1 MGASSQ
7 TVAEHGI
14 AGSDE
19 EERASER
26 EEDKVE
32 HEKLPQLSPVLPG
45 YPAGRAPAPAVS
57 VVSTALIAGAALAS
71 SVSALSQPRAAP
83 KRRNARRAQ
92 A

>member
-19 EERASER
+19 EER

-32 HEKLPQLSPVLPG
+32 HEKLPQLSPVLPS
-45 YPAGRAPAPAVS
+45 YPARRAPAPAVS

-71 SVSALSQPRAAP
+71 GVSALSQPRAAP